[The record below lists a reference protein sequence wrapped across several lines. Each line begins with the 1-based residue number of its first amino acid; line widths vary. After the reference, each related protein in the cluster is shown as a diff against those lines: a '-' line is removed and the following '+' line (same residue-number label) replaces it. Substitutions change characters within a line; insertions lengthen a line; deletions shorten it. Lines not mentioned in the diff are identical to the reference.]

1 MSMEVHCLEQM
12 YHLMRDG
19 GGAGGLSGDR
29 VYGKP
34 LYLLFSFA
42 MNLKLCYAEKSV

>member
-1 MSMEVHCLEQM
+1 MFGTNVPSDE
-12 YHLMRDG
+12 G
-19 GGAGGLSGDR
+19 WWWGGLSGDR
-29 VYGKP
+29 VYGKL